1 VTEPVYLPPLN
12 SDQALQKRDE
22 IDALLGS
29 INAHELKLAHSYA
42 RLGSLLRTV
51 KNEQYWIAYGYERF
65 SSYLQF
71 ICEKINR
78 QRSQVYAIL
87 TVAETLLPHLS
98 EDQLQVIG
106 INKAHELRR
115 LVKEGGTITAWTHS
129 FENGPE
135 GESIRLMDYAADPKV
150 TAAQLRIKV
159 NELLHAHEG
168 PKGNWID
175 LGGFYLDAGERKEVE
190 DFWGQGR
197 QVLEL
202 GSEQSDHVWKK
213 QVFLA
218 AVREC
223 LGSWV

>member
-1 VTEPVYLPPLN
+1 MTEPVYLPPLN

-51 KNEQYWIAYGYERF
+51 KNEQYWIVYGYERF

-98 EDQLQVIG
+98 EDQLQTIG
-106 INKAHELRR
+106 INKAHELKR
-115 LVKEGGTITAWTHS
+115 LVKEGGNPELVIAYDLC
-129 FENGPE
+129 ENP
-135 GESIRLMDYAADPKV
+135 IRLMDYAADPKV
-150 TAAQLRIKV
+150 TAAQLRVKV
-159 NELLHAHEG
+159 NELLHVHEG
-168 PKGNWID
+168 PKGNWTD
-175 LGGFYLDAGERKEVE
+175 LGGFYLESGERKEME
-190 DFWGQGR
+190 DFWDRGR

-202 GSEQSDHVWKK
+202 GLEQSDHVWKK